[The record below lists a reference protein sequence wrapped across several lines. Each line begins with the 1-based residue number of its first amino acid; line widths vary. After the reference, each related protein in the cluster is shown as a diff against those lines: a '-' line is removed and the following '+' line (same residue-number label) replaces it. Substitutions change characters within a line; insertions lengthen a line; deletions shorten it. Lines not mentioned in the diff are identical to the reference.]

1 MNLKRQRLTHRNP
14 KTTTTAAVTTTTEA
28 SLPQMQ
34 NHDVKDDSD
43 PRSRLKLDKNDR
55 LYPYMGALSL
65 CLPME
70 KEYASDCHH
79 LDGTTDVDLEGCKDF
94 MYGQGGIFTKTQT
107 RMNAFTCSVHVSL
120 YLCVYFI
127 AVNRKT

>member
-1 MNLKRQRLTHRNP
+1 MTMVWLLRRHKVLICGDMPGEVILNLKRQRLTHRNP

-34 NHDVKDDSD
+34 NQDIKNDDSD

-55 LYPYMGALSL
+55 LYPYMGSL
-65 CLPME
+65 NLCIPAG

-94 MYGQGGIFTKTQT
+94 MYGQGGILVE
-107 RMNAFTCSVHVSL
+107 NNS
-120 YLCVYFI
+120 
-127 AVNRKT
+127 